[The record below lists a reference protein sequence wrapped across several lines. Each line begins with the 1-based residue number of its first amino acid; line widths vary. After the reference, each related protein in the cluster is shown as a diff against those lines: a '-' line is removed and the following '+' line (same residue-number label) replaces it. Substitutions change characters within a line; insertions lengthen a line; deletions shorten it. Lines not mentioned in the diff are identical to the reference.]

1 MDIVSNE
8 KVNFNSLEQNIYKK
22 MMELG
27 RMLIQDELR
36 MIDKLILDN
45 RDSDLFKPKD
55 FQPTTIKSR
64 LGEIPIARRRYK
76 MVINGTTKYVYLLDE
91 VLEINEFGEYSQSV
105 VEMIAR

>member
-64 LGEIPIARRRYK
+64 LGEIPKARRRYK
-76 MVINGTTKYVYLLDE
+76 MVINGTTKYVYLYE
-91 VLEINEFGEYSQSV
+91 
-105 VEMIAR
+105 